1 MMDMKENKM
10 GVWPV
15 NKLLVTMS
23 IPMIISMLVQAL
35 YNVVD
40 SMFVAQISENA
51 LTAVS
56 LAFPYQNLMIAVAVG
71 TGVGVNA
78 LLSRALG
85 EKNHKAVKDIADHSV
100 FLALMSWLVFA
111 ILGIVFCRNF
121 FAMQTN
127 VPEIV
132 EGGTAYM
139 RICSVIS
146 IGLFIQI
153 AFEKLLA
160 STGRTILTMYTQ
172 TAGALINIVLDP
184 IFIFGLFGAPRLGIA
199 GAAVATVIGQIC
211 GALLGILLNHKFNPE
226 VQLSFHD
233 FKLKMPVIRQ
243 IYSIGVPSILMSSI
257 GSIMTFGMN
266 KILIGFS
273 TTAAAVFGVY
283 FKLQSFVFMPVFGL
297 NNGMVPI
304 LAYNF
309 GAHKPKRI
317 MDTIKLSLFYAS
329 LIMVIGFLIFQ
340 WMPATLLGIF
350 NASETM
356 LNIGVPALRIIS
368 THFLL
373 AGISIICSTVQ
384 QAFGHGVR
392 SLLISLVRQL
402 VVLLP
407 VAYFLSIAHS
417 LDMVWLAFPIAET
430 VALIMGVAYLIQTY
444 KKEIKP
450 METRSKEK
458 IADRK
463 SVV

>member
-172 TAGALINIVLDP
+172 AAGALINIVLDP
-184 IFIFGLFGAPRLGIA
+184 IFIFGLFGAPRIGIA

-407 VAYFLSIAHS
+407 VAYFLSITHS

-430 VALIMGVAYLIQTY
+430 VALVMGVAYLIQTY

-458 IADRK
+458 IA
-463 SVV
+463 

>member
-85 EKNHKAVKDIADHSV
+85 EKKHKAVKDIADHSV

-172 TAGALINIVLDP
+172 AAGALINIVLDP

-233 FKLKMPVIRQ
+233 FRLKMPVIRQ

-392 SLLISLVRQL
+392 SLLISLIRQL

-458 IADRK
+458 IA
-463 SVV
+463 

>member
-172 TAGALINIVLDP
+172 AAGALINIVLDP

-309 GAHKPKRI
+309 GAQKPKRI

-407 VAYFLSIAHS
+407 VAYFLSITHS

-430 VALIMGVAYLIQTY
+430 VALVMGVAYLIQTY

-458 IADRK
+458 IA
-463 SVV
+463 

>member
-85 EKNHKAVKDIADHSV
+85 EKKHKAVKDIADHSV

-172 TAGALINIVLDP
+172 AAGALINIVLDP

-211 GALLGILLNHKFNPE
+211 GALLGILLNHKFNSE

-233 FKLKMPVIRQ
+233 FRLKMPVIRQ

-458 IADRK
+458 IA
-463 SVV
+463 

>member
-458 IADRK
+458 IA
-463 SVV
+463 

>member
-450 METRSKEK
+450 MVTRSKEK
-458 IADRK
+458 IA
-463 SVV
+463 

>member
-1 MMDMKENKM
+1 M
-10 GVWPV
+10 
-15 NKLLVTMS
+15 
-23 IPMIISMLVQAL
+23 
-35 YNVVD
+35 
-40 SMFVAQISENA
+40 
-51 LTAVS
+51 
-56 LAFPYQNLMIAVAVG
+56 
-71 TGVGVNA
+71 TGVQTCA
-78 LLSRALG
+78 L
-85 EKNHKAVKDIADHSV
+85 
-100 FLALMSWLVFA
+100 
-111 ILGIVFCRNF
+111 
-121 FAMQTN
+121 
-127 VPEIV
+127 P
-132 EGGTAYM
+132 
-139 RICSVIS
+139 IS
-146 IGLFIQI
+146 
-153 AFEKLLA
+153 
-160 STGRTILTMYTQ
+160 MYTQ

-373 AGISIICSTVQ
+373 AGISIICS
-384 QAFGHGVR
+384 
-392 SLLISLVRQL
+392 
-402 VVLLP
+402 
-407 VAYFLSIAHS
+407 
-417 LDMVWLAFPIAET
+417 
-430 VALIMGVAYLIQTY
+430 
-444 KKEIKP
+444 
-450 METRSKEK
+450 
-458 IADRK
+458 DRK

>member
-172 TAGALINIVLDP
+172 AAGALINIVLDP

-407 VAYFLSIAHS
+407 VAYFLSITHS

-430 VALIMGVAYLIQTY
+430 VALVMGVAYLIQT
-444 KKEIKP
+444 
-450 METRSKEK
+450 
-458 IADRK
+458 
-463 SVV
+463 

>member
-51 LTAVS
+51 LTAIS

-172 TAGALINIVLDP
+172 AAGALINIVLDP

-458 IADRK
+458 IA
-463 SVV
+463 

>member
-85 EKNHKAVKDIADHSV
+85 EKKHKAVKDIADHSV

-172 TAGALINIVLDP
+172 AAGALINIVLDP

-233 FKLKMPVIRQ
+233 FRLKMPVIRQ

-283 FKLQSFVFMPVFGL
+283 FKLQSLVFMPVFGL

-392 SLLISLVRQL
+392 SLLISLIRQL

-458 IADRK
+458 IA
-463 SVV
+463 

>member
-127 VPEIV
+127 VPEIA

-458 IADRK
+458 IA
-463 SVV
+463 

>member
-1 MMDMKENKM
+1 
-10 GVWPV
+10 
-15 NKLLVTMS
+15 MS

-458 IADRK
+458 IA
-463 SVV
+463 

>member
-71 TGVGVNA
+71 TGVGINA

-85 EKNHKAVKDIADHSV
+85 EKKHKAVKDIADHSV

-172 TAGALINIVLDP
+172 AAGALINIVLDP

-458 IADRK
+458 IA
-463 SVV
+463 

>member
-1 MMDMKENKM
+1 MMDMKENKI

-458 IADRK
+458 IA
-463 SVV
+463 

>member
-85 EKNHKAVKDIADHSV
+85 EKKHKAVKDIADHSV

-172 TAGALINIVLDP
+172 AAGALINIVLDP

-233 FKLKMPVIRQ
+233 FRLKMPVIRQ

-458 IADRK
+458 IA
-463 SVV
+463 

>member
-172 TAGALINIVLDP
+172 AAGALINIVLDP

-317 MDTIKLSLFYAS
+317 MDTIKLSFFYAS

-450 METRSKEK
+450 MVTRSKEK
-458 IADRK
+458 IA
-463 SVV
+463 

>member
-172 TAGALINIVLDP
+172 AAGALINIVLDP

-233 FKLKMPVIRQ
+233 FKLKMPVSRQ
-243 IYSIGVPSILMSSI
+243 IYSSGVPSILMSSI

-458 IADRK
+458 IA
-463 SVV
+463 

>member
-85 EKNHKAVKDIADHSV
+85 EKKHKAVKDIADHSV

-172 TAGALINIVLDP
+172 AAGALINIVLDP

-458 IADRK
+458 IA
-463 SVV
+463 

>member
-172 TAGALINIVLDP
+172 AAGALINIVLDP

-407 VAYFLSIAHS
+407 VAYFLSITHS

-430 VALIMGVAYLIQTY
+430 VALVMGVAYLIQTY

-458 IADRK
+458 IA
-463 SVV
+463 

>member
-71 TGVGVNA
+71 TGVGINA

-85 EKNHKAVKDIADHSV
+85 EKKHKSVKDIADHSV

-172 TAGALINIVLDP
+172 AAGALINIVLDP

-458 IADRK
+458 IA
-463 SVV
+463 

>member
-211 GALLGILLNHKFNPE
+211 GALLGISLNHKFNPE

-458 IADRK
+458 IA
-463 SVV
+463 

>member
-172 TAGALINIVLDP
+172 AAGALINIVLDP

-309 GAHKPKRI
+309 GAQKPKRI

-430 VALIMGVAYLIQTY
+430 VALVMGVAYLIQTY

-458 IADRK
+458 IA
-463 SVV
+463 

>member
-40 SMFVAQISENA
+40 SMFVAQISETA

-458 IADRK
+458 IA
-463 SVV
+463 

>member
-172 TAGALINIVLDP
+172 AAGALINIVLDP

-273 TTAAAVFGVY
+273 TTAVAVFGVY

-407 VAYFLSIAHS
+407 VAYFLSITHS

-430 VALIMGVAYLIQTY
+430 VALVMGVAYLIQTY

-458 IADRK
+458 IA
-463 SVV
+463 

>member
-172 TAGALINIVLDP
+172 AAGALINIVLDP

-458 IADRK
+458 IA
-463 SVV
+463 

>member
-1 MMDMKENKM
+1 
-10 GVWPV
+10 
-15 NKLLVTMS
+15 
-23 IPMIISMLVQAL
+23 
-35 YNVVD
+35 
-40 SMFVAQISENA
+40 
-51 LTAVS
+51 
-56 LAFPYQNLMIAVAVG
+56 
-71 TGVGVNA
+71 
-78 LLSRALG
+78 
-85 EKNHKAVKDIADHSV
+85 
-100 FLALMSWLVFA
+100 
-111 ILGIVFCRNF
+111 
-121 FAMQTN
+121 
-127 VPEIV
+127 
-132 EGGTAYM
+132 M

-172 TAGALINIVLDP
+172 AAGALINIVLDP

-211 GALLGILLNHKFNPE
+211 GALLGILLNHKFNSE

-233 FKLKMPVIRQ
+233 FRLKMPVIRQ

-458 IADRK
+458 IA
-463 SVV
+463 

>member
-85 EKNHKAVKDIADHSV
+85 EKKHKAVKDIADHSV

-172 TAGALINIVLDP
+172 AAGALINIVLDP

-211 GALLGILLNHKFNPE
+211 GALLGILLNHKFNQE

-233 FKLKMPVIRQ
+233 FRLKMPVIRQ

-392 SLLISLVRQL
+392 SLLISLIRQL

-458 IADRK
+458 IA
-463 SVV
+463 

>member
-111 ILGIVFCRNF
+111 TLGIVFCRNF

-458 IADRK
+458 IA
-463 SVV
+463 

>member
-160 STGRTILTMYTQ
+160 STGRTILTMHTQ

-458 IADRK
+458 IA
-463 SVV
+463 

>member
-51 LTAVS
+51 LTAIS

-172 TAGALINIVLDP
+172 AAGALINIVLDP

-283 FKLQSFVFMPVFGL
+283 FKL
-297 NNGMVPI
+297 
-304 LAYNF
+304 
-309 GAHKPKRI
+309 
-317 MDTIKLSLFYAS
+317 
-329 LIMVIGFLIFQ
+329 
-340 WMPATLLGIF
+340 
-350 NASETM
+350 
-356 LNIGVPALRIIS
+356 
-368 THFLL
+368 
-373 AGISIICSTVQ
+373 
-384 QAFGHGVR
+384 
-392 SLLISLVRQL
+392 
-402 VVLLP
+402 
-407 VAYFLSIAHS
+407 
-417 LDMVWLAFPIAET
+417 
-430 VALIMGVAYLIQTY
+430 
-444 KKEIKP
+444 
-450 METRSKEK
+450 
-458 IADRK
+458 
-463 SVV
+463 

>member
-350 NASETM
+350 NALETM

-458 IADRK
+458 IA
-463 SVV
+463 